1 MIEIK
6 IPKEVTKYEAKLIG
20 PFTSRQCVAL
30 VIFVPLAVLTY
41 NFARAYLGASV
52 APYLCCIVAA
62 PGALFGWVKPYG
74 MKFEEFASSVVIN
87 GFIAPMKRKHISE
100 NYYSLISKTAK
111 NLTPKDELLLD
122 AIVDEIPEEELE
134 KMLKQQKKEGRI
146 KKDKY
151 KKSPRAIF

>member
-41 NFARAYLGASV
+41 NISRTYLGESI
-52 APYLCCIVAA
+52 APYLCCLVAA

-74 MKFEEFASSVVIN
+74 LKFEEFAKSVVIN
-87 GFIAPMKRKHISE
+87 GFVAPTKRKHISE
-100 NYYSLISKTAK
+100 NYYAVLSKAAK
-111 NLTPKDELLLD
+111 NMTPRDELLLD
-122 AIVDEIPEEELE
+122 AIID
-134 KMLKQQKKEGRI
+134 
-146 KKDKY
+146 
-151 KKSPRAIF
+151 